1 MPVNLL
7 TLNLILFSTIYSSS
21 TLLEGRIN
29 NIHLSSLVHL
39 ITFIFLNTVVPSSLS
54 LFHHSYRDLM
64 REYSFSIIMAKW
76 LSFLD
81 NTSVQ
86 SNINSGMSSING
98 GMLSYP
104 DENVSCTVCWDVTHI
119 REQVIMHFSSYHYF
133 LLPSSMLVKSCN
145 FSQLVCIN

>member
-29 NIHLSSLVHL
+29 NIHLSSLDRL
-39 ITFIFLNTVVPSSLS
+39 ITWYFSTLLFLR
-54 LFHHSYRDLM
+54 LFLFLHHSYRDLM

-119 REQVIMHFSSYHYF
+119 HEQVIMHFSSYHYF